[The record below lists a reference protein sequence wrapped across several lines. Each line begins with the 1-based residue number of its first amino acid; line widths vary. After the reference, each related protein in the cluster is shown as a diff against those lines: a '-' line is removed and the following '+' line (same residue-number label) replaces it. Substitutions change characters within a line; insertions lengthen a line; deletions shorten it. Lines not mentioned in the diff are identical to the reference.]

1 MSEATLPDNRELVFG
16 KLIDCHLPM
25 MRRVVFRILGN
36 TGDTDDVIQQ
46 ALMKAWTKFDRCEKP
61 DKISGWVCRIACNE
75 AYDLLRLRKREVA
88 IFENRLAA
96 DVPAPGH
103 AREVSEAIEAA
114 MSSLPEY
121 LHSALNLTI
130 FEGLSTNEAAEVL
143 GCGPATLYWRVHKAR
158 KVLGKQLKELLK

>member
-1 MSEATLPDNRELVFG
+1 MSETVLPDNRELVFG
-16 KLIDCHLPM
+16 ELIDSHLPM

-46 ALMKAWTKFDRCEKP
+46 ALLKAWTKFDRCEKP
-61 DKISGWVCRIACNE
+61 EKISGWVCRIACNE
-75 AYDLLRLRKREVA
+75 AYDLLRRRKREVA

-103 AREVSEAIEAA
+103 
-114 MSSLPEY
+114 SLPEY